1 MRMKVINQAA
11 IMIQR
16 VNDLEAFV
24 MSNKSK
30 PACNML

>member
-1 MRMKVINQAA
+1 MKVINQAA

-24 MSNKSK
+24 ISNESM
-30 PACNML
+30 PACSML